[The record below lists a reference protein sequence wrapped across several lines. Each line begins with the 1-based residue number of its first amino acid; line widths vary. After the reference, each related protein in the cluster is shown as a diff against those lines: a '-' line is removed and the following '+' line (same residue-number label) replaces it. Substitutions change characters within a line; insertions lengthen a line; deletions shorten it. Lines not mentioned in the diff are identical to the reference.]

1 MRPRLLKVTEEFFDF
16 IRRMDPG
23 TRMPVMA
30 YVRSDDDEDVE
41 VNVTIERDPIDK
53 DFYFRFES

>member
-1 MRPRLLKVTEEFFDF
+1 MRPRLLKVTSDFLDF
-16 IRRMDPG
+16 IRRMEPG

-30 YVRSDDDEDVE
+30 YVRSEGDVDDEVA
-41 VNVTIERDPIDK
+41 VTIERDPLDG